1 MYFFSIDLPI
11 LDILSK
17 WTHSYTLWF
26 FVTDFFHL
34 AFILNA
40 LKNQPCCTMYQY
52 FVLFLLP
59 NNIPLYGCATFYL
72 MGIWVVSTFWPF
84 MNNAC
89 MNICVH
95 VFGHIF
101 SFLLGI
107 DWGVELLGHM
117 VTLCLTF
124 WGTARLFS
132 RVAALFYI
140 PTSSV
145 WGFHF
150 LHILANTCYHLPFW
164 LQPSLWVWNSISVLF
179 CFAFK

>member
-1 MYFFSIDLPI
+1 
-11 LDILSK
+11 
-17 WTHSYTLWF
+17 
-26 FVTDFFHL
+26 
-34 AFILNA
+34 
-40 LKNQPCCTMYQY
+40 
-52 FVLFLLP
+52 
-59 NNIPLYGCATFYL
+59 

-150 LHILANTCYHLPFW
+150 LYILANTSYHLPFW
-164 LQPSLWVWNSISVLF
+164 LQPSLGVWNSISVWF
-179 CFAFK
+179 CFALPWRIMMLIIFSHAYWPFVYLLWKNACKDTLSFFVCVCGCAMQHVGS